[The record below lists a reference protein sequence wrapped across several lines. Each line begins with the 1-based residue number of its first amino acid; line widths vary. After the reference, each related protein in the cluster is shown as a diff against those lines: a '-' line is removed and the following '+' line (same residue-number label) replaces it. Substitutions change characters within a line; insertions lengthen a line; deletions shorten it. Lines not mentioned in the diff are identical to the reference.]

1 MTPGMVAVLAAA
13 GINAAYTVRQKKNPV
28 PVLVGGTVLLFFVA
42 AFDAVDESAGNA
54 LGGTFLLGTLVYRGR
69 DFFDF
74 LSALTSPT
82 SGGSTPKGGTIS
94 A

>member
-1 MTPGMVAVLAAA
+1 MTPGMVCVLAAA

-42 AFDAVDESAGNA
+42 AFDAADESAGTA

-69 DFFDF
+69 DFFD
-74 LSALTSPT
+74 LIAGLTSQQN
-82 SGGSTPKGGTIS
+82 GSTPPKGGTIS